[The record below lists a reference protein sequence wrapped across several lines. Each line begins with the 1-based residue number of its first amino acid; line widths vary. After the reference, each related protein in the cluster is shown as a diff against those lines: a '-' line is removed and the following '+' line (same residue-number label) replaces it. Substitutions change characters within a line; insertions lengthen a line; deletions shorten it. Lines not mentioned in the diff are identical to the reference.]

1 MNSLLFLFVIINHII
16 EFYAIYKRDSD
27 FLVAADSLVVVPGV
41 MTAGKP
47 TTLAEAHHMFEIFSK
62 QPFLVVTGVFLY
74 CTSTKQSE
82 TYYSLTTLT
91 MKPTNTEERT
101 VIFEKVTPLDKAGG
115 FSLLY
120 SPELFPIVEGSR
132 SNVTGLPLE
141 TLPEHMQRL
150 RK

>member
-1 MNSLLFLFVIINHII
+1 MFVIITFL
-16 EFYAIYKRDSD
+16 FYNAISKWDSD
-27 FLVAADSLVVVPGV
+27 FLLAGDSLVVVPGV

-47 TTLAEAHHMFEIFSK
+47 ATLEEAHHMFEVFSK

-91 MKPTNTEERT
+91 MKPTTLEERAR
-101 VIFEKVTPLDKAGG
+101 IFETVTPLDKAGG

-120 SPELFPIVEGSR
+120 SPELFPVVEGSR

-141 TLPEHMQRL
+141 TLSEHMQRL
-150 RK
+150 RQ